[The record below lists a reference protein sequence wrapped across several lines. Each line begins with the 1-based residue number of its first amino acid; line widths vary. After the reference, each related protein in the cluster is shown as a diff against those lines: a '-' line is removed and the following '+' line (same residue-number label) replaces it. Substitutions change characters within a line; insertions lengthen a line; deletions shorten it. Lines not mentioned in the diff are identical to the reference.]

1 MNIVNFIGDSL
12 AACSLIFMAGLAIG
26 AWLGYTKKD
35 EDEEKDKAK

>member
-1 MNIVNFIGDSL
+1 MDFANFVGDSL

-35 EDEEKDKAK
+35 EDEEKDEAK